1 MIDTRNPSN
10 PVLVGSYDT
19 PGWACGVAVLG
30 NYVYVADYAWGL
42 QILRVGEPMPPI
54 WSAAT
59 LSTNGFEATLTVSV
73 RGNYRVE
80 WSEDLVWWRSLRT
93 LTNVLGSVRVVDAS
107 VLSAP
112 RRFYRAVKE

>member
-1 MIDTRNPSN
+1 MIDISSPSN

-54 WSAAT
+54 WSA
-59 LSTNGFEATLTVSV
+59 
-73 RGNYRVE
+73 
-80 WSEDLVWWRSLRT
+80 
-93 LTNVLGSVRVVDAS
+93 
-107 VLSAP
+107 
-112 RRFYRAVKE
+112 